1 MEKVLQELKVAK
13 RKQEFLKEFLV
24 FALQEQNKYI
34 AINHKEEIENY
45 NKIIFKTLNDIDTL
59 TLTIHELKRDARLVR

>member
-45 NKIIFKTLNDIDTL
+45 NKIIFKTLNDIDNL
-59 TLTIHELKRDARLVR
+59 TLAAQELKRDMK

>member
-1 MEKVLQELKVAK
+1 MNKKIMAMIKEKEK
-13 RKQEFLKEFLV
+13 RKQFLKDFLV

-45 NKIIFKTLNDIDTL
+45 NKIIFKTLNDIDNL
-59 TLTIHELKRDARLVR
+59 TLAAQELKRDMK